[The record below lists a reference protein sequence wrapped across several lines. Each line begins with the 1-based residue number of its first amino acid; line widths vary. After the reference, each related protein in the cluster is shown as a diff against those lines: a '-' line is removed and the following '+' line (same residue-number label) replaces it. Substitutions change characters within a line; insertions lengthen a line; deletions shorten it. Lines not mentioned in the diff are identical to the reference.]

1 MQSSKIS
8 ELLVEVAA
16 ERLRQDEK
24 WGKQSHD
31 IFTVDEEHVESER
44 LRHTFAMD
52 QCKALYD
59 QVEEPGWDLILFEEV
74 YEAFSATDP
83 QEIRTELIQVAAVAL
98 AIVEDLDNK
107 A

>member
-1 MQSSKIS
+1 LQSSKIS
-8 ELLVEVAA
+8 QLLVEVAA

-24 WGKQSHD
+24 WGKQSHE
-31 IFTVDEEHVESER
+31 IFTVDEGLKELER
-44 LRHTFAMD
+44 QRHQSAME
-52 QCKALYD
+52 QCKYMYD
-59 QVEEPGWDLILFEEV
+59 QVDEPGWDLILFEEV